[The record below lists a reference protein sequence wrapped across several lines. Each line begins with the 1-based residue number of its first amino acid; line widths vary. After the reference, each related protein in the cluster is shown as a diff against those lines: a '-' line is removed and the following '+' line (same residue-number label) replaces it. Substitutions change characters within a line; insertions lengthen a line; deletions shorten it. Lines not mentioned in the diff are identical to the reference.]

1 MVKSSYLSAGRARAH
16 GRFLVAA
23 RGRFLCLIG
32 TISATLSEWL
42 KGVGFDSFTV
52 NAGTISITLK
62 SPYFYELFT

>member
-1 MVKSSYLSAGRARAH
+1 MVYL
-16 GRFLVAA
+16 GRFLVVQGPA
-23 RGRFLCLIG
+23 FSVG

-52 NAGTISITLK
+52 NAGTISITQK